1 MPRRATP
8 LVGRAGE
15 LAQLEQLL
23 AGSTERGAIVSGD
36 AGVGKTRLL
45 AEVLD
50 RAERASI
57 RCLAGH
63 CLDFG
68 EASLPYL
75 PFSEA
80 FGRLAETDPA
90 LVEQLLTRFGP
101 IGRLLPPGPGSAL
114 SRSGEDPAR
123 LDRAGLYD
131 SVQSGLEAIAEDQ
144 PVLLLIEDVHWAD
157 QATRDLIGFLLAR
170 LRSNRLSL
178 LVSYR
183 TDDLHRRHPLRRA
196 LAEWSR
202 LPRVRRVH
210 LDPLSATEVRS
221 LVTAIRPSGLSE
233 DELGRIVERAAG
245 NAFYAEELA
254 SAAGQDRQAGAGD
267 GLPGELAELL
277 LIRLDRLSEL
287 AGELV
292 RLAAVA
298 GGRIGHEQLVELA
311 DRPDRPDRAGAAAE
325 LEAALREAVDEH
337 VLEPV
342 DIGYTFR
349 HALLSEAVYDDLLP
363 GERVRLHAAFA
374 RLLAGQ
380 PGSANAA
387 QLARHARRSNDLAG
401 AFAASILAGEQ
412 AMDLAAP
419 QEAMRHFETAL
430 ELLGSVP
437 APADRD
443 WTQLVLAAADAAG
456 DAGHPYR
463 ALAIVRDA
471 LERPPVGLADLDHAR
486 LLLGLANRS
495 LLVDA
500 DNDAAAATT
509 AALQLVPAQP
519 PSQLRARLAALHAHA
534 SVALGRDV
542 DGARWAQEAI
552 ELSGQLGQPEA
563 AADARTTL
571 GLIERRSGD
580 PDAAAQQ
587 LRAVAEQAQAG
598 GELTIELRSRYTLAT
613 LHHEQGQL
621 PAALVAFQTAAN
633 RARETG
639 RQWAAYG
646 IEARALAG
654 MVQYELG
661 DWDGALRTVDVAG
674 QAAPA
679 TAAGLLTAV
688 GLAVRA
694 GRGETEA
701 LSLLPMLRQRWQSEG
716 LVGALAAG
724 PAIELLA

>member
-1 MPRRATP
+1 
-8 LVGRAGE
+8 
-15 LAQLEQLL
+15 
-23 AGSTERGAIVSGD
+23 
-36 AGVGKTRLL
+36 
-45 AEVLD
+45 
-50 RAERASI
+50 
-57 RCLAGH
+57 
-63 CLDFG
+63 
-68 EASLPYL
+68 
-75 PFSEA
+75 
-80 FGRLAETDPA
+80 
-90 LVEQLLTRFGP
+90 
-101 IGRLLPPGPGSAL
+101 
-114 SRSGEDPAR
+114 
-123 LDRAGLYD
+123 
-131 SVQSGLEAIAEDQ
+131 
-144 PVLLLIEDVHWAD
+144 
-157 QATRDLIGFLLAR
+157 
-170 LRSNRLSL
+170 
-178 LVSYR
+178 
-183 TDDLHRRHPLRRA
+183 
-196 LAEWSR
+196 
-202 LPRVRRVH
+202 
-210 LDPLSATEVRS
+210 RS

-724 PAIELLA
+724 PAIELLAGTGDSAGALALLDEHLECQTRLWQNEWFLGRIRISALGLATLSVQAATSPTEQRAAIAERGAELADAGRLSASRGLPAGRRLGIEAVGWLARLEAEAARLRWLTGVQPPALADHIELWQASVAGFGYGHGYEQARSRTRLAELLRAAGKAEEAAAQAELARTLGRRLGAEPLLAEL